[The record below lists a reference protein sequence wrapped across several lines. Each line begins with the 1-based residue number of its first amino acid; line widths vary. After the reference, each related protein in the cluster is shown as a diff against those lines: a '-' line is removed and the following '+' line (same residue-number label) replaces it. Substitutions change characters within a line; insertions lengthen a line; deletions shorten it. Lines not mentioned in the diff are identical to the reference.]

1 MKCLSLIIAL
11 CLFSPNALF
20 ADNSMNV
27 INPNNMINHTSN
39 FFMRT
44 GNNNVVYISP
54 SEYLDIDKMSVIAL
68 DLPGTID
75 GYECHYW
82 RPPFSNNKIP
92 VTLNDANDYSFDPGR
107 LYLYDLTSKSIAQAN
122 DVSIWS
128 LFPDS
133 DRNYLLF
140 SMQTTEWWFGN
151 LSWSTLWLMR
161 KDGSLLQR
169 DIDAG
174 PQEYILSEFNG
185 TIFDNEYIMETIRTI
200 NETRANIISRN
211 EVVFYQGRQS
221 DQNGDNEIVVMRYG
235 ERSNSFFYFV
245 NRMEAFFNTGIH
257 ERFDFEETGFP
268 LIESNIGIYEN
279 GFFIFEENKI
289 MLLDIGRLETKI
301 YTLNGIPQDFN
312 DSLSNY
318 SQVFITNDG
327 NTLLLRMYYSKTK
340 ESAIFRYK
348 L

>member
-1 MKCLSLIIAL
+1 MKYLSLIIAS

-20 ADNSMNV
+20 ADNSMNA
-27 INPNNMINHTSN
+27 INPDNMINHTSN

-44 GNNNVVYISP
+44 ENNNVVYISP
-54 SEYLDIDKMSVIAL
+54 TEYLDINKMSVIAL
-68 DLPGTID
+68 DLPGIID

-92 VTLNDANDYSFDPGR
+92 VTLDDSSR

-140 SMQTTEWWFGN
+140 SIQTPEWWFGN

-161 KDGSLLQR
+161 KDGSLLQW

-200 NETRANIISRN
+200 NETRSNIISRN
-211 EVVFYQGRQS
+211 AVVFYQGRQS
-221 DQNGDNEIVVMRYG
+221 DQNGDNEIVVMKYG
-235 ERSNSFFYFV
+235 EDSNSFF
-245 NRMEAFFNTGIH
+245 I
-257 ERFDFEETGFP
+257 
-268 LIESNIGIYEN
+268 L
-279 GFFIFEENKI
+279 
-289 MLLDIGRLETKI
+289 
-301 YTLNGIPQDFN
+301 
-312 DSLSNY
+312 
-318 SQVFITNDG
+318 
-327 NTLLLRMYYSKTK
+327 
-340 ESAIFRYK
+340 
-348 L
+348 